1 MTKTKQMPSRLAC
14 AAHNFYQNTEPH
26 TLNLHW
32 FLFHLALLSTQNQGS
47 FPYRSIWEMAGL
59 KTGATLPVLQ
69 WFGIKWH
76 AHVFQPPHGLFGEIY
91 APCCGFI
98 QDTCVCA
105 MRKVQWAHAGNMQAF
120 VGIFLFFPGAAFDS
134 LFFFLSGILSVVE
147 LLCIPGEIT
156 AATLLVS
163 FDLAIR
169 MACYYFCGGLLN
181 YLHLSIWKTL
191 CLKRNNN
198 NNNKERKY
206 CP

>member
-1 MTKTKQMPSRLAC
+1 MAKTKQMPSRLAC
-14 AAHNFYQNTEPH
+14 AAHNFYENTEPH

-76 AHVFQPPHGLFGEIY
+76 AYVFQPPHGLFGEIY

-120 VGIFLFFPGAAFDS
+120 VGIFLFFPGAAFW
-134 LFFFLSGILSVVE
+134 LFFFFSFWDPFCCWITLHSWRNNGGHIASVVW
-147 LLCIPGEIT
+147 
-156 AATLLVS
+156 S
-163 FDLAIR
+163 S
-169 MACYYFCGGLLN
+169 N
-181 YLHLSIWKTL
+181 
-191 CLKRNNN
+191 
-198 NNNKERKY
+198 
-206 CP
+206 